1 MSDQL
6 SNDLASLRIRR
17 DAPPE
22 RPKRALGW
30 LFALAG
36 FGAVAAGT
44 VTVGVPYA
52 EKHIFKP
59 EVAVTEIALVS
70 PAQASVELAATGYVV
85 AQVVAKV
92 GPKVTGRI
100 VKVEIREGDAVKAGQ
115 LLFLLDP
122 SDQKS
127 AVASAQAKAAA
138 ARARAAAARAKAQV
152 ARATLGESKIQYDRI
167 HVLVEKG
174 AEARAT
180 GDDLAAKVKS
190 LNEQVGAADSE
201 AHAADAD
208 ATASD
213 AEVAALAVQLDNTQ
227 ILSPMNGKATT
238 KPAEVGDVVTP
249 ASTLVE
255 LTDFDS
261 LLMEVDVPESKL
273 GQAKKGSPCEVVL
286 DAYSDKRLR
295 GEVVEVSPRLN
306 RAKATGT
313 VKVKI
318 VDPLEGI
325 LPEMAGRVS
334 FLAKALDA
342 EQMKEPPKHVIPA
355 NAVVDRSGAK
365 VAFVIEDGKVRM
377 VPLKLG
383 PAFGGGFQLIDGPAP
398 GTHVVKDPS
407 PELNDGVAVKEKGSS

>member
-22 RPKRALGW
+22 RPKRSFGW
-30 LFALAG
+30 LFAIAG
-36 FGAVAAGT
+36 FGAVATGA
-44 VTVGVPYA
+44 VMFGVPFA
-52 EKHIFKP
+52 EKHLFKP

-85 AQVVAKV
+85 AQDVAKV

-100 VKVEIREGDAVKAGQ
+100 IKVAIREGEAVNAGQ
-115 LLFLLDP
+115 VLFLLDP
-122 SDQKS
+122 ADQKS
-127 AVASAQAKAAA
+127 AVVSAQAKAAA

-152 ARATLGESKIQYDRI
+152 ARATLGESKVQYDRV

-180 GDDLAAKVKS
+180 GDDLNAKIKS
-190 LNEQVGAADSE
+190 LTEQVGAADSE

-213 AEVAALAVQLDNTQ
+213 AEVSALAVQLDNTQ
-227 ILSPMNGKATT
+227 ILAPITGKATT
-238 KPAEVGDVVTP
+238 KPAEVGDIVTP

-255 LTDFDS
+255 LTDFAS

-318 VDPLEGI
+318 VDEMEGI

-342 EQMKEPPKHVIPA
+342 EAMKEPPKHVIPA
-355 NAVVDRSGAK
+355 AAVAERAGAK
-365 VAFVIEDGKVRM
+365 VVFVLDGGKVRM
-377 VPLKLG
+377 VPVKLG
-383 PAFGGGFQLIDGPAP
+383 PVFGGGFQLVDGPAP
-398 GTHVVKDPS
+398 GTHVVKDP
-407 PELNDGVAVKEKGSS
+407 PVDLNDGAAVKEKGSS